1 MIYDDTTD
9 LEQNAVELADMI
21 DFEDSRTAH
30 DIISQIHWALQTLD
44 PYELREIDQFLAVLK
59 RMLLTSALYHESTE
73 RKRQAL
79 R

>member
-59 RMLLTSALYHESTE
+59 KYFSPRLFTMNPRKEST
-73 RKRQAL
+73 RH
-79 R
+79 